1 METLQT
7 GEAQA
12 SPCTCQEPGKGPVFP
27 GSPLPFQA
35 SGQAG
40 MAGSARHRLL
50 GQALQDA
57 LRAGAGLLLPEVRD
71 HLRRFLG
78 AGVADVRGAPV
89 PTTSREPPDL
99 YYTLFAQWLCEA
111 LEVPTDREFLHNAL
125 ARQPARWLDPVH
137 RACHAC
143 LSARACSG
151 PRAQRLRL
159 LCGLPRALLAGGHE
173 PYALFVAALTLEQC
187 GVRPCWFALAWW
199 APWNWG
205 TTPQAAAVL
214 AVQALAGAA
223 LNRGERAQA
232 WLLDQREPAGGFRA
246 SPAARGPD
254 LLSTATARFAL
265 ALTGWTE
272 PDDDARRLAAF
283 VDACR
288 TPDGLWAGHPDLA
301 RGDVEYTF
309 YALLALG
316 AMIRR

>member
-12 SPCTCQEPGKGPVFP
+12 SPCMCQDPGKVPAFH
-27 GSPLPFQA
+27 GSPLTFPP

-40 MAGSARHRLL
+40 PDGFARHRML
-50 GQALQDA
+50 GRALQAA
-57 LRAGAGLLLPEVRD
+57 LRAGAGLLLPEARER
-71 HLRRFLG
+71 LRHALG
-78 AGVADVRGAPV
+78 TGVADARGAPV
-89 PTTSREPPDL
+89 TTAPREPPDL

-111 LEVPTDREFLHNAL
+111 LELPGDLDLLRDAL
-125 ARQPARWLDPVH
+125 ARQPVCGLDPVH

-143 LSARACSG
+143 LAARAGSG
-151 PRAQRLRL
+151 SRARRLRL
-159 LCGLPRALLAGGHE
+159 LCGLPRALLAGGRD

-187 GVRPCWFALAWW
+187 GVRPCWFALTWW

-232 WLLDQREPAGGFRA
+232 WLLDQRVPAGGFRA
-246 SPAARGPD
+246 SRAARGPD

-265 ALTGWTE
+265 ALAGWVE

-288 TPDGLWAGHPDLA
+288 APDGLWAGHPDLA

-316 AMIRR
+316 AMVRR